1 MLDGF
6 HGPEPRLRAGST
18 GSGRRRARRG
28 RPEEQPGALI
38 TLTLT
43 ADRTGTGEPLVLLH
57 GAGESAA
64 LPAGVTSTAEALAD
78 AVEQAVSPS

>member
-1 MLDGF
+1 MVPSHVCERDR
-6 HGPEPRLRAGST
+6 PAQ
-18 GSGRRRARRG
+18 GRRRARRG

-38 TLTLT
+38 TLT

-64 LPAGVTSTAEALAD
+64 LPAGVTPTAEALAD